1 MTEKTFIR
9 PRFETKINKAV
20 FIHQD
25 LVVYPDREKRLPDNF
40 INVIKFL
47 FGEGVHIREDVLD
60 VYPSLTIENACYELR
75 NVHTIDADWICQEV
89 KD

>member
-25 LVVYPDREKRLPDNF
+25 LVVYPDIDKELPENF

-47 FGEGVHIREDVLD
+47 FGEGAWVRMNVLD
-60 VYPSLTIENACYELR
+60 VCPNITIENACYELR
-75 NVHTIDADWICQEV
+75 NVRTIYADWICQEV